1 MLFLNQIGIPEIIM
15 ILGLALL
22 LFGPKKLPEIGRSI
36 GKGIREFKKGTSGLM
51 DSLNEEA
58 NKPAQQPPTTQKPQ
72 SQASL
77 PSGPPQPSVQPRD
90 QEDDEVVIDLEQ
102 NKGPK

>member
-15 ILGLALL
+15 ILGIALL

-51 DSLNEEA
+51 DSLNDEV
-58 NKPAQQPPTTQKPQ
+58 NKPSPKPPNTQKPQ

-77 PSGPPQPSVQPRD
+77 PAGPPQPSMQPRD
-90 QEDDEVVIDLEQ
+90 QEDEDVVIDLEQ
-102 NKGPK
+102 SKGPR